1 MKIVKFID
9 GTYGVRKWF
18 GVYLYK
24 DLTISGL
31 WWSISSPHFSD
42 CRGTLS
48 QAEYFS
54 DKGTVVK

>member
-1 MKIVKFID
+1 MKIVKFRD

-18 GVYLYK
+18 GIYLYK

-31 WWSISSPHFSD
+31 WWSMSSQFFSD
-42 CRGTLS
+42 CRGTLA

>member
-1 MKIVKFID
+1 MKIVKFRD

-18 GVYLYK
+18 GIYLYK

-31 WWSISSPHFSD
+31 WWPMSSQFFSD
-42 CRGTLS
+42 CRGTLA

>member
-1 MKIVKFID
+1 MKIVKFKD

-18 GVYLYK
+18 GFYLYQ
-24 DLTISGL
+24 DLTIPGL
-31 WWSISSPHFSD
+31 WWSRNSKFFSD

-54 DKGTVVK
+54 DKGTVIK